1 MLYNVIISILTLLFH
16 NTDVLSNNNPIPVTI
31 LSGSLGAGKTT
42 TLNHI
47 LESEQELNA
56 AVLVNDMGEVNVD
69 ADLVERESDLTQND
83 DEIIEMSNGCI
94 CCRLRG
100 DMLDEVGRLADER
113 NFEYLL
119 VESSGISEPIPVA
132 QTFARGFEDADFDPT
147 GVYEL
152 DTMVSLVDAHSFW
165 KGFDSGKA
173 LTDDSVD
180 PQGNR
185 VPEEAL
191 MDQIEFCDVLLLNK
205 CDLVPDVEL
214 EAIEAL
220 LKTLQPRA
228 KIIRTEHGAVDPKE
242 ILNTGRFDFK
252 WASQSAGWKRE
263 LQQGHHHESAS
274 DEHGV
279 ASFVFDADRPFH
291 PERLSEL
298 FTSLPDG
305 IIRAKGFFWSAGR
318 EDVAMGLDKSG
329 QSVRAGPKG
338 TWVATLPKAQQ
349 QRYFAA
355 RPGIKENWDEQWG
368 DRGSELVFIGREF
381 DQESLVA
388 DLEDCVLSD
397 AEMDENWNSYPDP
410 FGRDEQRELVLADD

>member
-1 MLYNVIISILTLLFH
+1 MLFNS
-16 NTDVLSNNNPIPVTI
+16 DPIPVTI

-47 LESEQELNA
+47 LSSEQKLNA
-56 AVLVNDMGEVNVD
+56 AVLVNDMGEINVD

-113 NFEYLL
+113 DFEYLL

-132 QTFARGFEDADFDPT
+132 QTFARGFEDAEFDPT

-152 DTMVSLVDAHSFW
+152 DTMVSVVDAHSFW
-165 KGFDSGKA
+165 KGFDSGQA
-173 LTDDSVD
+173 LTDDSID

-205 CDLVPDVEL
+205 CDLVPDDEIDEM
-214 EAIEAL
+214 EAVLRA
-220 LKTLQPRA
+220 LQPRA
-228 KIIRTEHGAVDPKE
+228 NIIRTEHGAVDPGE
-242 ILNTGRFDFK
+242 ILNTGRFDFDR
-252 WASQSAGWKRE
+252 ASQSAGWKRE
-263 LQQGHHHESAS
+263 LQHGHHHESAA

-279 ASFVFDADRPFH
+279 TSFVFDADRPFH
-291 PERLSEL
+291 PERIARL
-298 FTSLPDG
+298 FADLPDG
-305 IIRAKGFFWSAGR
+305 IVRAKGFFWSAGR
-318 EDVAMGLDKSG
+318 EDIAMGLDKAG

-338 TWVATLPKAQQ
+338 TWIATLPKAQQ
-349 QRYFAA
+349 ERYFAT
-355 RPGIKENWDEQWG
+355 RPEIKEDWDDQWG
-368 DRGSELVFIGREF
+368 DRGIQLVFIGREF
-381 DQESLVA
+381 DQEALIER
-388 DLEDCVLSD
+388 LEDCVLSD
-397 AEMDENWNSYPDP
+397 AEMAEDWNEYPDP
-410 FGRDEQRELVLADD
+410 FTADEQRELALADD

>member
-1 MLYNVIISILTLLFH
+1 MPHNVTISILTFNFH
-16 NTDVLSNNNPIPVTI
+16 KTDVLSNNDPIPVTV

-113 NFEYLL
+113 DFEYLL

-152 DTMVSLVDAHSFW
+152 DTMVSVVDAHSFW
-165 KGFDSGKA
+165 KAFDSGQA

-191 MDQIEFCDVLLLNK
+191 MDQIEFCDILLLNK
-205 CDLVPDVEL
+205 CDLVPDDEL
-214 EAIEAL
+214 DEIEAV

-228 KIIRTEHGAVDPKE
+228 KIIRTEHGAVAPEE
-242 ILNTGRFDFK
+242 ILNTGRFDFNR
-252 WASQSAGWKRE
+252 ASQSAGWKRE
-263 LQQGHHHESAS
+263 LQEGHHHESAS

-298 FTSLPDG
+298 FTGLPDG

-349 QRYFAA
+349 ERYFAA

-381 DQESLVA
+381 DQESLVT

-397 AEMDENWNSYPDP
+397 AEMDENWNEYPDP